1 MHWDRDGLT
10 YDEAE
15 RILSE
20 NDGMPIGDVLR
31 CCGDD
36 DPSADLLSDQCHT
49 SVRLQRG
56 NMPPIFWRGCILG
69 QYMDV
74 MSALDSANPAIR
86 LRRHCEYTNV
96 FPRAAVLEAIGNALI
111 HCDAAQRR
119 CIEVSMG
126 ERALTVTSPG
136 CSMVRGEGRML
147 PRNQALAVA
156 MVSLGWAS
164 MRSTGMMTIMDS
176 YRRTWSV
183 PRAEDSVD
191 SFVVTLPALN
201 EDSKNPSAVA
211 QRIYDPRAD
220 GRGHLQDAPH
230 IPGGSHRGPGAHG
243 GRRGGFLPRIQ
254 RQLDVLYIWVK
265 YFWLPNYFLIIGSK

>member
-211 QRIYDPRAD
+211 QRIYELLSAT
-220 GRGHLQDAPH
+220 
-230 IPGGSHRGPGAHG
+230 PGLTVEGICRMLLISPVAATVALERMEAGGEVFSLGSSGSWMY
-243 GRRGGFLPRIQ
+243 
-254 RQLDVLYIWVK
+254 YIS
-265 YFWLPNYFLIIGSK
+265 G